1 VKYIVATFNI
11 SRYNDK
17 ILQDNKKRFFMNV
30 SLYEIATLVDG
41 IVVGDEN
48 QTILALSPI
57 DNVAPNALVFAEG
70 SDNLKLA
77 EASAA
82 AAILV
87 GNNVTCTNKPVI
99 QVLNPFKAFILLLH
113 HFYPEHKPAAGV
125 HPTAIIADTVTLG
138 ENVSIGAYV
147 VIEPG
152 STIGDHCIIKSHV
165 HIGHNVVIGAHSTL
179 HPHVIVYDNSKI
191 GAQVS
196 IHASSI
202 IGSDGFGYMLEG
214 GNHIKVPH
222 VGHVIIE
229 DNVEIGANTV
239 IDRAT
244 LGATIIGEGT
254 KIDNLVQ
261 IAHSVKLGKHNIL
274 CAFTGIAGSST
285 SGNHVIFAAN
295 VGVSDHVRIDD
306 NVILGARAGV
316 PPKKHLKQGNIY
328 LGSPARPKDKAI
340 EQELATTRI
349 PFIRKNLAALSE
361 KVAVLTKKLAH
372 LEQEDDKE

>member
-1 VKYIVATFNI
+1 MNI
-11 SRYNDK
+11 S
-17 ILQDNKKRFFMNV
+17 LG
-30 SLYEIATLVDG
+30 EIAALVDG
-41 IVVGDEN
+41 VVVGETT
-48 QTILALSPI
+48 QMISALSPI
-57 DNVAPNALVFAEG
+57 DNVLPNALVFAEG

-77 EASAA
+77 EASQA

-87 GNNVTCTNKPVI
+87 GNNITCANKPVI

-113 HFYPEHKPAAGV
+113 HFYPEIVATQGI
-125 HPTAIIADTVTLG
+125 HPTAVIAEDVILG
-138 ENVSIGAYV
+138 QNISIAAYV
-147 VIEPG
+147 VIESG
-152 STIGDHCIIKSHV
+152 SQIGDNCVIKSHV
-165 HIGHNVVIGAHSTL
+165 HIGHGVTIGNHTTL
-179 HPHVIVYDNSKI
+179 HPHVTVYDNSKI
-191 GAQVS
+191 GAHVS
-196 IHASSI
+196 IHASTV
-202 IGSDGFGYMLEG
+202 IGSDGFGYMFEN
-214 GNHIKVPH
+214 GNHMKVPH
-222 VGHVIIE
+222 VGCVVIE

-244 LGATIIGEGT
+244 LGATVIGEGT

-340 EQELATTRI
+340 EQELASTRI

-361 KVAVLTKKLAH
+361 KVALLAENVAR
-372 LEQEDDKE
+372 LAQENKE